1 MCTYTLLYSYSRS
14 ILSILT
20 VGDSSG
26 VPVAAIGGAVGG
38 LVVAG
43 IAVTIIIVLIV
54 ICVRRKNG

>member
-20 VGDSSG
+20 VGDSS
-26 VPVAAIGGAVGG
+26 VAAIGEAVGG

-43 IAVTIIIVLIV
+43 IAVTIIIVLTV